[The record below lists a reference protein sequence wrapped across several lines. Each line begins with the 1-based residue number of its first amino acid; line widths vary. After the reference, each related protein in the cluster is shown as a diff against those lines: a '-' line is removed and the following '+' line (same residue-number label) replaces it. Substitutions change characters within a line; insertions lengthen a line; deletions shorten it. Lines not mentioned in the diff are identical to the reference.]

1 MRELT
6 NKQKA
11 FKNQLIKKLH
21 AIKCEIG
28 LTNDQYTSVLES
40 FGVVSSKDLS
50 IDELVRMID
59 LLRGSNPDDDKWRKR
74 CIAAIGAYLRVTNR
88 KENTDLIKGI
98 ACKASGYANFNKIP
112 TSRLR
117 DIYYEFSRKAKL
129 TANITK
135 MVNNDIDY
143 VSSLN

>member
-1 MRELT
+1 MIT
-6 NKQKA
+6 SKQEA
-11 FKNQLIKKLH
+11 YRKNLIKRLH
-21 AIKCEIG
+21 AAKTEIG
-28 LTNDQYTSVLES
+28 LTDDQYRAMLSG
-40 FGVVSSKDLS
+40 FGVESSKQLS
-50 IDELVRMID
+50 IDELIKAIE
-59 LLRGSNPDDDKWRKR
+59 LLQTRNPNDDKWRKR
-74 CIAAIGAYLRVTNR
+74 CIAAIGAYLRVTTR

-117 DIYYEFSRKAKL
+117 DIYYEFTRKAKL

>member
-21 AIKCEIG
+21 AIKSERG
-28 LTNDQYTSVLES
+28 LTEDQYASVLGS
-40 FGVVSSKDLS
+40 FGVASSKHLG

-59 LLRGSNPDDDKWRKR
+59 LLKGSNPDDDKWRKR
-74 CIAAIGAYLRVTNR
+74 CMAAIGAYLRVTNR

-117 DIYYEFSRKAKL
+117 DIYYEFTRKAKL
-129 TANITK
+129 TANVTK

>member
-1 MRELT
+1 MIT
-6 NKQKA
+6 SKQEA
-11 FKNQLIKKLH
+11 YRKNLIKRLH
-21 AIKCEIG
+21 AAKTEIG
-28 LTNDQYTSVLES
+28 LTDDQYRAMLSG
-40 FGVVSSKDLS
+40 FGVESSKQLS
-50 IDELVRMID
+50 IDELIRAIE
-59 LLRGSNPDDDKWRKR
+59 LLQTRNPDDDKWRKR
-74 CIAAIGAYLRVTNR
+74 CIAAIGAYLRATNR
-88 KENTDLIKGI
+88 TENTDLIKGI

-117 DIYYEFSRKAKL
+117 DIYYEFTRKAKL

>member
-1 MRELT
+1 MIT
-6 NKQKA
+6 SKQEA
-11 FKNQLIKKLH
+11 YRKNLIKRLH
-21 AIKCEIG
+21 AAKTEIG
-28 LTNDQYTSVLES
+28 LTDDQYRAMLSG
-40 FGVVSSKDLS
+40 FGVESSKQLS
-50 IDELVRMID
+50 IDELIRAIE
-59 LLRGSNPDDDKWRKR
+59 LLRTRNPDDDKWRKR

-88 KENTDLIKGI
+88 KENADLIKGI

-117 DIYYEFSRKAKL
+117 DIYYEFTRKAKL

>member
-1 MRELT
+1 MIT
-6 NKQKA
+6 SKQEA
-11 FKNQLIKKLH
+11 YRKNLIKRLH
-21 AIKCEIG
+21 AAKTEIG
-28 LTNDQYTSVLES
+28 LTDDQYRAMLNG
-40 FGVVSSKDLS
+40 FGVESSKQLS
-50 IDELVRMID
+50 IDELIKAIE
-59 LLRGSNPDDDKWRKR
+59 LLQTRNPNDDKWRKR

-117 DIYYEFSRKAKL
+117 DIYYEFTRKAKL

>member
-1 MRELT
+1 MIT
-6 NKQKA
+6 SKQEAYRKD
-11 FKNQLIKKLH
+11 LIKRLH
-21 AIKCEIG
+21 AAKTEIG
-28 LTNDQYTSVLES
+28 LTDDQYRAMLSG
-40 FGVVSSKDLS
+40 FGVESSKQLS
-50 IDELVRMID
+50 IDELIRAIE
-59 LLRGSNPDDDKWRKR
+59 LLQTRNPDDDKWRKR

-117 DIYYEFSRKAKL
+117 DIYYEFTRKAKL

>member
-1 MRELT
+1 MIT
-6 NKQKA
+6 SKQEAYRKS
-11 FKNQLIKKLH
+11 LIKRLH
-21 AIKCEIG
+21 TVKSEIG
-28 LTNDQYTSVLES
+28 LTDDQYRAVLS
-40 FGVVSSKDLS
+40 GFGVESSKQLS
-50 IDELVRMID
+50 IDELLRAIE
-59 LLRGSNPDDDKWRKR
+59 LLQTRNPDDDKWRKR

>member
-1 MRELT
+1 MIT
-6 NKQKA
+6 SKQEA
-11 FKNQLIKKLH
+11 YRKNLIKRLH
-21 AIKCEIG
+21 AAKTEIG
-28 LTNDQYTSVLES
+28 LTDDQYRAMLSG
-40 FGVVSSKDLS
+40 FGVESSKQLS
-50 IDELVRMID
+50 IDELIKAIE
-59 LLRGSNPDDDKWRKR
+59 LLQTRNPDDDKWRKR

-117 DIYYEFSRKAKL
+117 DIYYEFTRKAKL

>member
-1 MRELT
+1 MIT
-6 NKQKA
+6 SKQEA
-11 FKNQLIKKLH
+11 YRKNLIKRLH
-21 AIKCEIG
+21 AAKTEIG
-28 LTNDQYTSVLES
+28 LTDDQYRAMLSG
-40 FGVVSSKDLS
+40 FGVESSKQLS
-50 IDELVRMID
+50 IDELIRAIE
-59 LLRGSNPDDDKWRKR
+59 LLQTRNPDDDKWRKR

-117 DIYYEFSRKAKL
+117 DIYYEFTRKAKL